1 VKKLFST
8 LALLAFLIAVCGNA
22 TEVKDEITFSQ
33 VAKATKIYF
42 RDSAEFP
49 MRMNVELTL
58 TDTSGRV
65 RKHKTGKFDYDFH
78 GYNPRSANA
87 SLNVHG
93 PKPLIKVAAGIAL
106 SSLAAIE
113 VLTPDAEKIFV
124 VTLAVPAESGMISV
138 QMVSVSPC
146 GVTRWLD
153 QLSSPEQPC
162 GPLNLQLKKDDVS
175 LQSFTFDQT
184 RVPLPA
190 NIDSVGAV
198 TISAYHVEDEFQKV
212 TIAGDPNPFLVPKTF
227 TVTMETDKGRI
238 VLRAEYSVK
247 K

>member
-1 VKKLFST
+1 MKKFST
-8 LALLAFLIAVCGNA
+8 TLVLLLLLIAVCGNA
-22 TEVKDEITFSQ
+22 VEATDEVTFAQ

-49 MRMNVELTL
+49 LLMNVELTL

-65 RKHKTGKFDYDFH
+65 RKHKTGKFKYNFH
-78 GYNPRSANA
+78 GYNSRSAKA
-87 SLNVHG
+87 SLNVRG
-93 PKPLIKVAAGIAL
+93 PKPLIKAAAALAL
-106 SSLAAIE
+106 SSLTAIA
-113 VLTPDAEKIFV
+113 VLTPDAEKVFV
-124 VTLAVPAESGMISV
+124 VTLAAPAESGIISV

-146 GVTRWLD
+146 GVTRWVD

-175 LQSFTFDQT
+175 LQRFTFDQT
-184 RVPLPA
+184 KVPLAA

-198 TISAYHVEDEFQKV
+198 TISSYHVEDEFQKV
-212 TIAGDPNPFLVPKTF
+212 MISGDPNPFLVPKTF
-227 TVTMETDKGRI
+227 TITMETDKGKI
-238 VLRAEYSVK
+238 ILRADYSVK